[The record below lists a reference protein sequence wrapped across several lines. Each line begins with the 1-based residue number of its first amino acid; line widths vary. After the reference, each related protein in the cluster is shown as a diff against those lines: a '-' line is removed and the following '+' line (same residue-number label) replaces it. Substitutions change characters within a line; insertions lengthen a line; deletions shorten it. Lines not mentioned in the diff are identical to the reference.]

1 MKTVR
6 MLRTGDH
13 PVLNGLYEPVRRR
26 FEESPQYELLG
37 DDSSEPADV
46 VLAFMPNGDDIDQ
59 LGIERRTYQ
68 DFVGIFFIGEPVESD
83 AQRVVR
89 SYEIGLRCMANL
101 AGYTEVTGDGP
112 KDYRMTLITPERG
125 HELLEGGEGDA
136 DWLFGLLEQRS
147 DVTYID
153 ENIVQADLPEELRDG
168 TEVTRKMQ
176 EMARRLDDLDLVPSA
191 VALDGLSDRARR
203 RFFKVLGQKQVS
215 YGNMSARHD
224 GETFR
229 ETFWMTGRGVNKA
242 KLDVIGR
249 DILLVSKF
257 DPAAREI
264 HISVPPGFEDS
275 RVSIDSSIHATI
287 YREFPEIGAMI
298 HIHWF
303 VDGIV
308 YTDEHYPC
316 GTIELCESTLDGLKQ
331 TDNPVRTILGLANHG
346 IIVTG
351 ADLED
356 CWAQIEAKLPAMQPA
371 GS

>member
-6 MLRTGDH
+6 LLRTGSH
-13 PVLNGLYEPVRRR
+13 PVLDGLFAPVRQR
-26 FEESPQYELLG
+26 FAEAPQYALLD
-37 DDSSEPADV
+37 DDSTEPADV
-46 VLAFMPNGDDIDQ
+46 VLAFLPDGDDIDS

-68 DFVGIFFIGEPVESD
+68 DFVGIFFIGEPTESD
-83 AQRVVR
+83 AQKVVR

-101 AGYTEVTGDGP
+101 AGYTELTGDGP
-112 KDYRMTLITPERG
+112 KDYKMTLITPERG
-125 HELLEGGEGDA
+125 HELLEGGNGDA
-136 DWLFGLLEQRS
+136 NWLFNLLLQRS

-153 ENIVQADLPEELRDG
+153 ENIVHTDLPEELREG
-168 TEVTRKMQ
+168 TEVTLEMQ

-191 VALDGLSDRARR
+191 VALDGLSERARR

-224 GETFR
+224 GDV
-229 ETFWMTGRGVNKA
+229 FWMTGRGVNKA

-257 DPAAREI
+257 DPAAREV
-264 HISVPPGFEDS
+264 HITVPPGFEDS

-303 VDGIV
+303 VDDIV

-356 CWAQIEAKLPAMQPA
+356 CWTQIEAKLPAMQPA

>member
-6 MLRTGDH
+6 MLRTGSH
-13 PVLNGLYEPVRRR
+13 PVLDGLFGPLREK
-26 FEESPQYELLG
+26 FAASDQYQLLG
-37 DDSSEPADV
+37 DESGPADV
-46 VLAFMPNGDDIDQ
+46 VLAFLPDGDDIDR

-68 DFVGIFFIGEPVESD
+68 DFVGIFFIGEPVETD

-101 AGYTEVTGDGP
+101 AGYTEVTGDGA
-112 KDYRMTLITPERG
+112 KDYKMTLITPERG
-125 HELLEGGEGDA
+125 HELLEGGDGDV
-136 DWLFGLLEQRS
+136 DWLFDLLLQRS

-153 ENIVQADLPEELRDG
+153 ENIVHTDLPEELREG

-176 EMARRLDDLDLVPSA
+176 EMARRLDDLDLVPAA
-191 VALDGLSDRARR
+191 VGLEGLSDRARR

-224 GETFR
+224 GDV
-229 ETFWMTGRGVNKA
+229 FWMTGRGVDKA
-242 KLDVIGR
+242 KLDVIGK
-249 DILLVSKF
+249 DILLVSEF
-257 DPAAREI
+257 NPGEREI
-264 HISVPPGFEDS
+264 HVRVPPGFEDS

-303 VDGIV
+303 APDIV

-351 ADLED
+351 SDLED

>member
-6 MLRTGDH
+6 MLRTGSH
-13 PVLNGLYEPVRRR
+13 PVLDGLFNPVRQR
-26 FEESPQYELLG
+26 FADSPQYQLLS
-37 DDSSEPADV
+37 DDSKEPADV
-46 VLAFMPNGDDIDQ
+46 ILAFMPDGDDIDQ
-59 LGIERRTYQ
+59 LGIQRRTYQ
-68 DFVGIFFIGEPVESD
+68 DFVGIFFIADAVEND
-83 AQRVVR
+83 ARRVVR

-112 KDYRMTLITPERG
+112 QDYNMTLITPERG
-125 HELLEGGEGDA
+125 HEVLNGSDDA
-136 DWLFGLLEQRS
+136 SDWLFNLLLQRS

-153 ENIVQADLPEELRDG
+153 ENIVHTDLSEELCEG
-168 TEVTRKMQ
+168 TDVTRKMQ
-176 EMARRLDDLDLVPSA
+176 DMARRLDDLDLVPSA
-191 VALDGLSDRARR
+191 VVLDGLSDRARR

-224 GETFR
+224 ADV
-229 ETFWMTGRGVNKA
+229 FWMSGRGVNKA
-242 KLDVIGR
+242 KLDVIGK

-257 DPAAREI
+257 DPDAREI
-264 HISVPPGFEDS
+264 HITVPPGFEDS
-275 RVSIDSSIHATI
+275 RASIDSSIHATI

-331 TDNPVRTILGLANHG
+331 TDDPQRTILGLANHG

-351 ADLED
+351 NDLED
-356 CWAQIEAKLPAMQPA
+356 CWAQIEAKLPALEPA

>member
-6 MLRTGDH
+6 MLRTGNH
-13 PVLNGLYEPVRRR
+13 PVLDGLFEPLHQR
-26 FEESPQYELLG
+26 FADAEQYELLAG
-37 DDSSEPADV
+37 DTSGPADV
-46 VLAFMPNGDDIDQ
+46 VLAFLPDGADIDE

-68 DFVGIFFIGEPVESD
+68 DFVGIFFIADKAESD

-101 AGYTEVTGDGP
+101 AGYTELTGDGP
-112 KDYRMTLITPERG
+112 QDYEMTLITPERG
-125 HELLEGGEGDA
+125 HEVLTGSDDAA
-136 DWLFGLLEQRS
+136 DWLFDLLLQRS

-153 ENIVQADLPEELRDG
+153 ENIVSPDLPADLQEG
-168 TEVTRKMQ
+168 TDVTRKMQ
-176 EMARRLDDLDLVPSA
+176 EMAKRLDDLDLVPSA
-191 VALDGLSDRARR
+191 VVLDGLSDRAKR

-224 GETFR
+224 DDV
-229 ETFWMTGRGVNKA
+229 FWMTGRGVNKA
-242 KLDVIGR
+242 KLDVIGK

-257 DPAAREI
+257 DPSVREI

-275 RVSIDSSIHATI
+275 RVSIDSSIHAAI
-287 YREFPEIGAMI
+287 YREFPEVGAMI

-331 TDNPVRTILGLANHG
+331 TSNPLRTILGLANHG

-356 CWAQIEAKLPAMQPA
+356 CWAQIEAKLPALEPA

>member
-6 MLRTGDH
+6 MLRTGSH
-13 PVLNGLYEPVRRR
+13 PVLDGLFGPLEER
-26 FEESPQYELLG
+26 FAESSDYRLLG
-37 DDSSEPADV
+37 EDTAEPADV

-68 DFVGIFFIGEPVESD
+68 DFVGIFFLGEPVESD

-101 AGYTEVTGDGP
+101 AGYTELTGDGP
-112 KDYRMTLITPERG
+112 QDYRMTLITPERG
-125 HELLEGGEGDA
+125 HEVLEGADDA
-136 DWLFGLLEQRS
+136 VDWLFNLLLQRS

-153 ENIVQADLPEELRDG
+153 ENIVHADLAEELRAG
-168 TEVTRKMQ
+168 TEVTAKMQ
-176 EMARRLDDLDLVPSA
+176 EMAKRLDNLDLVPSA

-224 GETFR
+224 DEV
-229 ETFWMTGRGVNKA
+229 FWMTGRGVDKA
-242 KLDVIGR
+242 KLDVIGK

-257 DPAAREI
+257 DPGAREV
-264 HISVPPGFEDS
+264 HITVPPGFDDS
-275 RVSIDSSIHATI
+275 RVSIDSSIHASI

-316 GTIELCESTLDGLKQ
+316 GTIELCESTLDGLKE
-331 TDNPVRTILGLANHG
+331 TDNPLRTILGLANHG

-356 CWAQIEAKLPAMQPA
+356 CWTQIEAKLPALQPA

>member
-6 MLRTGDH
+6 MLRTGSH
-13 PVLNGLYEPVRRR
+13 PVLDGLFEPIRQR
-26 FEESPQYELLG
+26 FAESTKYQLLA
-37 DDSSEPADV
+37 DDSIEPADV
-46 VLAFMPNGDDIDQ
+46 ILAFMPDGGDIDE

-68 DFVGIFFIGEPVESD
+68 DFVGIFFIADAAEND

-112 KDYRMTLITPERG
+112 QDYSMTLITPERG
-125 HELLEGGEGDA
+125 HEVLTGSDDA
-136 DWLFGLLEQRS
+136 AGWLFDLLEQRS

-153 ENIVQADLPEELRDG
+153 ENIVHPDLPEELRGG
-168 TEVTRKMQ
+168 TVVTRKMQ
-176 EMARRLDDLDLVPSA
+176 EMARRLDDLNLVPSA
-191 VALDGLSDRARR
+191 VALDGLSERARR

-215 YGNMSARHD
+215 YGNMSARHEGD
-224 GETFR
+224 V
-229 ETFWMTGRGVNKA
+229 FWMTGRGVDKA
-242 KLDVIGR
+242 KLDVIGK
-249 DILLVSKF
+249 DLLLVTKF
-257 DPAAREI
+257 DPDAREV
-264 HISVPPGFEDS
+264 HITVPPGFEDS
-275 RVSIDSSIHATI
+275 RASIDSSIHATI

-316 GTIELCESTLDGLKQ
+316 GTIELCESTLDGLKK
-331 TDNPVRTILGLANHG
+331 TDDPLRTILGLANHG

-356 CWAQIEAKLPAMQPA
+356 CWAQIEAKLPALEPA

>member
-6 MLRTGDH
+6 MLRTGSH
-13 PVLNGLYEPVRRR
+13 PVLDGLFEPVRRR
-26 FEESPQYELLG
+26 FAESPQYELLD
-37 DDSSEPADV
+37 DDSTEPADV
-46 VLAFMPNGDDIDQ
+46 ILAFMPDGDDIDK

-68 DFVGIFFIGEPVESD
+68 DFVGIFFIADAAEND

-112 KDYRMTLITPERG
+112 QDYSMTLITPERG
-125 HELLEGGEGDA
+125 HEVLTGSDDA
-136 DWLFGLLEQRS
+136 AGWLFDLLLQRS

-153 ENIVQADLPEELRDG
+153 ENIVHPDLPEELREG
-168 TEVTRKMQ
+168 TDVTRRMQ

-191 VALDGLSDRARR
+191 VALDGLSERARR

-224 GETFR
+224 GDV
-229 ETFWMTGRGVNKA
+229 FWMTGRGVDKA
-242 KLDVIGR
+242 KLDVIGK
-249 DILLVSKF
+249 DLLLVSKF
-257 DPAAREI
+257 DPDAREV
-264 HISVPPGFEDS
+264 HVTVPPGFEDS
-275 RVSIDSSIHATI
+275 RASIDSSIHATI
-287 YREFPEIGAMI
+287 YRQFPGIGAMI

-316 GTIELCESTLDGLKQ
+316 GTLELCESTLDGLKQ
-331 TDNPVRTILGLANHG
+331 TDDPLHTILGLTNHG

-356 CWAQIEAKLPAMQPA
+356 CWAQIEAKLPALEPA

>member
-1 MKTVR
+1 
-6 MLRTGDH
+6 
-13 PVLNGLYEPVRRR
+13 
-26 FEESPQYELLG
+26 
-37 DDSSEPADV
+37 
-46 VLAFMPNGDDIDQ
+46 
-59 LGIERRTYQ
+59 
-68 DFVGIFFIGEPVESD
+68 
-83 AQRVVR
+83 
-89 SYEIGLRCMANL
+89 
-101 AGYTEVTGDGP
+101 
-112 KDYRMTLITPERG
+112 
-125 HELLEGGEGDA
+125 
-136 DWLFGLLEQRS
+136 
-147 DVTYID
+147 
-153 ENIVQADLPEELRDG
+153 
-168 TEVTRKMQ
+168 
-176 EMARRLDDLDLVPSA
+176 LVPSA
-191 VALDGLSDRARR
+191 VVLDGLSDRANR

-224 GETFR
+224 GDV
-229 ETFWMTGRGVNKA
+229 FWMTGRGVDKA
-242 KLDVIGR
+242 KLDVIGK

-257 DPAAREI
+257 EPADREI

-275 RVSIDSSIHATI
+275 RVSIDSSIHAAI

-331 TDNPVRTILGLANHG
+331 TDNPVRTSLGLANHG

-356 CWAQIEAKLPAMQPA
+356 CWAQIEAKLPALEPA

>member
-6 MLRTGDH
+6 MLRTGSH
-13 PVLNGLYEPVRRR
+13 PVLDGLFEPLRQR
-26 FEESPQYELLG
+26 FEASPQYRLL
-37 DDSSEPADV
+37 DESDREPADV

-68 DFVGIFFIGEPVESD
+68 DFVGIFFIGEPVDDD

-101 AGYTEVTGDGP
+101 AGYTDVTGGGP

-125 HELLEGGEGDA
+125 HELLEGGDGDA
-136 DWLFGLLEQRS
+136 EWLFDLLEQRS

-153 ENIVQADLPEELRDG
+153 ENVVHTDLPEELHEG
-168 TEVTRKMQ
+168 TEVTREMQ
-176 EMARRLDDLDLVPSA
+176 GMARRLDELDLVPSA
-191 VALDGLSDRARR
+191 VALDGLSERARR

-224 GETFR
+224 DTA
-229 ETFWMTGRGVNKA
+229 FWMTGRGVNKA

-249 DILLVSKF
+249 DILLVSGF

-264 HISVPPGFEDS
+264 HISVPPGFDES
-275 RVSIDSSIHATI
+275 RVSIDSSIHASI

>member
-6 MLRTGDH
+6 MLRTGSH
-13 PVLNGLYEPVRRR
+13 PVLDGLFEPVRER
-26 FEESPQYELLG
+26 FAESPQYELLG
-37 DDSSEPADV
+37 DDSSEAADV
-46 VLAFMPNGDDIDQ
+46 VLAFMPDGDDIDS

-68 DFVGIFFIGEPVESD
+68 DFVGIFFIGEPNDSD
-83 AQRVVR
+83 AQKVVR

-101 AGYTEVTGDGP
+101 AGYTELTGDGS
-112 KDYRMTLITPERG
+112 KDYKMTLITPERG
-125 HELLEGGEGDA
+125 HELLEGGDGDV
-136 DWLFGLLEQRS
+136 DWLFELLLQRS

-153 ENIVQADLPEELRDG
+153 ENIVHPDLPEDLREG
-168 TEVTRKMQ
+168 TDVTRKMQ

-191 VALDGLSDRARR
+191 VELDGLSERARR

-224 GETFR
+224 GDV
-229 ETFWMTGRGVNKA
+229 FWMTGRGVNKA
-242 KLDVIGR
+242 KLDVIGK

-257 DPAAREI
+257 DPEAREV
-264 HISVPPGFEDS
+264 HITVPPGFEES

-287 YREFPEIGAMI
+287 YREFPEVGAMI

-303 VDGIV
+303 VDDIV

-316 GTIELCESTLDGLKQ
+316 GTIELCESTLDGLKE

-356 CWAQIEAKLPAMQPA
+356 CWTQIEAKLPAMQPA

>member
-6 MLRTGDH
+6 MLRTGSH
-13 PVLNGLYEPVRRR
+13 PVLDGLFAPVRRR
-26 FEESPQYELLG
+26 FAESLQYQLLD
-37 DDSSEPADV
+37 DDSTEPADV
-46 VLAFMPNGDDIDQ
+46 ILAFLPDGDDIDQ

-68 DFVGIFFIGEPVESD
+68 DFVGIFFIADAAESD

-89 SYEIGLRCMANL
+89 SYEVGLRCMANL
-101 AGYTEVTGDGP
+101 AGYTEITGDGP
-112 KDYRMTLITPERG
+112 QDYRMTLITPERG
-125 HELLEGGEGDA
+125 HEVLTGSDDAA
-136 DWLFGLLEQRS
+136 DWLFDLLLQRS

-153 ENIVQADLPEELRDG
+153 ENIIHSDLPEDLHDG
-168 TEVTRKMQ
+168 TDVTRKMR
-176 EMARRLDDLDLVPSA
+176 EMARRLDDLNLVPSA
-191 VALDGLSDRARR
+191 VVLDGLSERARR

-215 YGNMSARHD
+215 YGNMSARHAGD
-224 GETFR
+224 V
-229 ETFWMTGRGVNKA
+229 FWMTGRGVNKA
-242 KLDVIGR
+242 KLDVIGK

-257 DPAAREI
+257 DPDAREV
-264 HISVPPGFEDS
+264 HITVPPGFEDS
-275 RVSIDSSIHATI
+275 RASIDSSIHAAI
-287 YREFPEIGAMI
+287 YREFAEIGAMI

-316 GTIELCESTLDGLKQ
+316 GTIELCESTLNGLRQ
-331 TDNPVRTILGLANHG
+331 TDDPLRTILGLANHG

-356 CWAQIEAKLPAMQPA
+356 CWAQIEAKLPVLEPA

>member
-6 MLRTGDH
+6 MLRTGSH
-13 PVLNGLYEPVRRR
+13 PVLEGLFGPVRER
-26 FEESPQYELLG
+26 FAESPQYRLLD
-37 DDSSEPADV
+37 DDSAEPADV
-46 VLAFMPNGDDIDQ
+46 ILAFMPDGGDIDE

-68 DFVGIFFIGEPVESD
+68 DFVGIFFIADAADND

-112 KDYRMTLITPERG
+112 QDYSMTLITPERG
-125 HELLEGGEGDA
+125 HEVLTGSDDAA
-136 DWLFGLLEQRS
+136 DWLFNLLLQRS

-153 ENIVQADLPEELRDG
+153 ENIVHADLAEDLRGG
-168 TEVTRKMQ
+168 TDVTRQMQ
-176 EMARRLDDLDLVPSA
+176 EMARRLDDLDLVPAA
-191 VALDGLSDRARR
+191 VGLEGLSDRARR

-224 GETFR
+224 GDV
-229 ETFWMTGRGVNKA
+229 FWMTGRGVDKA
-242 KLDVIGR
+242 KLDVIGK
-249 DILLVSKF
+249 DILLVGEF
-257 DPAAREI
+257 DPGAREI
-264 HISVPPGFEDS
+264 HITVPPGFEDS

-287 YREFPEIGAMI
+287 YREFPEVGAMI

-303 VDGIV
+303 APDIV

-316 GTIELCESTLDGLKQ
+316 GTIELCESTLDGLKE

-356 CWAQIEAKLPAMQPA
+356 CWAQIEAKLPALEAA

>member
-1 MKTVR
+1 MMKTVR
-6 MLRTGDH
+6 MLRTGFH
-13 PVLNGLYEPVRRR
+13 PVLDGLFEPVRQR
-26 FEESPQYELLG
+26 FSESPQYDLLG
-37 DDSSEPADV
+37 DDSTEQADV
-46 VLAFMPNGDDIDQ
+46 TLAFLPDGDDIDQ

-68 DFVGIFFIGEPVESD
+68 DFVGIFFIGEPAESD

-101 AGYTEVTGDGP
+101 AGYTEVTGNGP
-112 KDYRMTLITPERG
+112 RDYRMTLITPERG
-125 HELLEGGEGDA
+125 HELLEGADDA
-136 DWLFGLLEQRS
+136 SEWLFNLLLQRS

-153 ENIVQADLPEELRDG
+153 ENIVHADLAEELRQG

-215 YGNMSARHD
+215 YGNMSARHND
-224 GETFR
+224 EV
-229 ETFWMTGRGVNKA
+229 FWMTGRGVDKA
-242 KLDVIGR
+242 KLDVIGK

-257 DPAAREI
+257 APDAHEV
-264 HISVPPGFEDS
+264 HVTVPPGFEDS
-275 RVSIDSSIHATI
+275 RVSIDSSIHAAI

-316 GTIELCESTLDGLKQ
+316 GTIELCESTLDGLKA
-331 TDNPVRTILGLANHG
+331 TKDPGHTILGLTNHG

-356 CWAQIEAKLPAMQPA
+356 CWGQIEAKLPALEAA

>member
-6 MLRTGDH
+6 MLRTGSH
-13 PVLNGLYEPVRRR
+13 PVLDGLFEPLKER
-26 FEESPQYELLG
+26 FAASPDYRLLDDESPA
-37 DDSSEPADV
+37 PADV
-46 VLAFMPNGDDIDQ
+46 VLAFLPNGDDIDE

-68 DFVGIFFIGEPVESD
+68 DFVGIFFIGEQVESD
-83 AQRVVR
+83 TQRVVR

-101 AGYTEVTGDGP
+101 AGYTEVKGDGA
-112 KDYRMTLITPERG
+112 DDFRMTLITPERG
-125 HELLEGGEGDA
+125 HEVLEGGDEA
-136 DWLFGLLEQRS
+136 VDWLYGLLLQRS

-153 ENIVQADLPEELRDG
+153 ENIVHTDLSPELRQG
-168 TEVTRKMQ
+168 TETTRKMQ
-176 EMARRLDDLDLVPSA
+176 EMARRLDGLDLVPSA
-191 VALDGLSDRARR
+191 VALDGLSERARR

-215 YGNMSARHD
+215 YGNMSARHEGD
-224 GETFR
+224 V
-229 ETFWMTGRGVNKA
+229 FWMTGRGVDKA
-242 KLDVIGR
+242 KLDVIGK

-257 DPAAREI
+257 DPEAREV
-264 HISVPPGFEDS
+264 HVSVPPGFEDS

-287 YREFPEIGAMI
+287 YREFPDIGAMI

-316 GTIELCESTLDGLKQ
+316 GTIELCQSTLEGLKQ
-331 TDNPVRTILGLANHG
+331 TENPVRTILGLANHG

-356 CWAQIEAKLPAMQPA
+356 CWAQIEAKLPALQPA

>member
-6 MLRTGDH
+6 MLRTGSH
-13 PVLNGLYEPVRRR
+13 PVLDGLYEPLRRR
-26 FEESPQYELLG
+26 FAEAAQYELLDEG
-37 DDSSEPADV
+37 GKGPADV
-46 VLAFMPNGDDIDQ
+46 MLAFMPDGDDIDQ

-68 DFVGIFFIGEPVESD
+68 DFVGIFFIADKAEND

-101 AGYTEVTGDGP
+101 AGYTELTGEGP
-112 KDYRMTLITPERG
+112 HDYSMTLITPERG
-125 HELLEGGEGDA
+125 HEVLEGSEGA
-136 DWLFGLLEQRS
+136 VDWLWELLLQRS

-153 ENIVQADLPEELRDG
+153 ENIVHADLPEELRGG

-191 VALDGLSDRARR
+191 VVLDGLSERARR

-224 GETFR
+224 ETA
-229 ETFWMTGRGVNKA
+229 FWMTGRGVNKA

-257 DPAAREI
+257 DPQAREV
-264 HISVPPGFEDS
+264 HVRVPPGFEDS
-275 RVSIDSSIHATI
+275 RVSIDSSIHAAI
-287 YREFPEIGAMI
+287 YREFPEIDAMI

-316 GTIELCESTLDGLKQ
+316 GTIELCESTLEGLKL
-331 TDNPVRTILGLANHG
+331 TDNPLRTILGLTNHG

-356 CWAQIEAKLPAMQPA
+356 CWAQIEAKLPALQPA

>member
-6 MLRTGDH
+6 MLRTGSH
-13 PVLNGLYEPVRRR
+13 PVLDGLFEPVRER
-26 FEESPQYELLG
+26 FAASEQYELLG
-37 DDSSEPADV
+37 DDSTEPADV
-46 VLAFMPNGDDIDQ
+46 VLAFMPDGDDIDK

-68 DFVGIFFIGEPVESD
+68 DFVGIFFLGEPTESD

-101 AGYTEVTGDGP
+101 AGYTEVTGDGA

-136 DWLFGLLEQRS
+136 DWLFDLLEQRS

-153 ENIVQADLPEELRDG
+153 ENIVHPDLPEELREG

-191 VALDGLSDRARR
+191 VALDGLSERARR

-224 GETFR
+224 DTM
-229 ETFWMTGRGVNKA
+229 FWMTGRGVNKA
-242 KLDVIGR
+242 KLDIIGR
-249 DILLVSKF
+249 DILLVSAF
-257 DPAAREI
+257 DPQAREV
-264 HISVPPGFEDS
+264 HITVPPGFDES

-316 GTIELCESTLDGLKQ
+316 GTIELCNSTLDGLKL

>member
-6 MLRTGDH
+6 MLRTGSH
-13 PVLNGLYEPVRRR
+13 PALDALFEPVRER
-26 FEESPQYELLG
+26 FADAPQYELLE
-37 DDSSEPADV
+37 DDGGGAADV
-46 VLAFMPNGDDIDQ
+46 VLAFMPDGDEIDQ

-68 DFVGIFFIGEPVESD
+68 DFVGIFFVAPTVETD
-83 AQRVVR
+83 AERVVR

-101 AGYTEVTGDGP
+101 AGYTEITGDGP
-112 KDYRMTLITPERG
+112 YDYKMTLITPERG
-125 HELLEGGEGDA
+125 HEILEGSPEAVEWFYD
-136 DWLFGLLEQRS
+136 LLLQRS

-153 ENIVQADLPEELRDG
+153 ENIVHTNLPDDLAAG
-168 TEVTRKMQ
+168 TDVTRKMQ
-176 EMARRLDDLDLVPSA
+176 EMAARLDALDLVPSA
-191 VALDGLSDRARR
+191 VVLDGLSERNRR

-224 GETFR
+224 DGR
-229 ETFWMTGRGVNKA
+229 FWMTGRGVDKA
-242 KLDVIGR
+242 KLDVIGK

-257 DPAAREI
+257 DPAAREV

-275 RVSIDSSIHATI
+275 RASIDSSIHAAI
-287 YREFPEIGAMI
+287 YREFPSIGGMI

-316 GTIELCESTLDGLKQ
+316 GTIELCESTLDALRL
-331 TDNPVRTILGLANHG
+331 TEDPTRTILGLANHG
-346 IIVTG
+346 ILVTG
-351 ADLED
+351 NDLED
-356 CWAQIEAKLPAMQPA
+356 CWAQIEAKLPALEPA